1 MQRAEYN
8 MNFIIEKAQTRDIDG
23 VEQLYNDI
31 CDFLAAKEYNPGW
44 RKGYYPTRREVLY
57 FLEKDALYVVKSQ
70 GKIVGSVA
78 LTHSSNAEA
87 EESLQYL
94 EMEQKD
100 VFFIHDFVVHPDCH
114 HQGIG
119 TAMLAF
125 AEELGR
131 QQGVKS
137 IRLYVY
143 EKNTV
148 AISVYE
154 KSGYVYREKVD
165 IGLSQFGLDWFC
177 LYEKVLNNETI

>member
-1 MQRAEYN
+1 
-8 MNFIIEKAQTRDIDG
+8 MNFIIEKAQARDIDG

-31 CDFLAAKEYNPGW
+31 CDFLATKEYNPGW
-44 RKGYYPTRREVLY
+44 RKGCYPTRREALY
-57 FLEKDALYVVKSQ
+57 FLKDDALYVAKSE

-94 EMEQKD
+94 KTEQD
-100 VFFIHDFVVHPDCH
+100 DIFFIHDFVVHPDCH

-125 AEELGR
+125 AEQLGR

-137 IRLYVY
+137 VRLYVY
-143 EKNTV
+143 EKNSV

-154 KSGYVYREKVD
+154 KSGYVCRGKVD

-177 LYEKVLNNETI
+177 LYEKALIDETI